1 MPNPYIM
8 RTGVSE
14 IGDLADGYSAKGHGI
29 YANSY
34 PTGKTFYVNYGGN
47 DSESGLDPAAPLLTI
62 TKAVSLCTD
71 DKHDTIVVM
80 NYWLNEDGPITIN
93 KRHVSLVGA
102 KSGANWFGGTPSAP
116 AIMLNASGD
125 TQVLILAERDIAV
138 ANFVFDPGASYA
150 AITFTGGAGFVRQG
164 IFNCQFT
171 SGKYGIE
178 GTAGSSYQPSHY
190 LTIKNCWF
198 HPDLTTGG
206 ILLGSNGS
214 WPLIENC
221 WFEQVP
227 GPQISITGAHAG
239 GRIINNLHSLD
250 SDTAGEAI
258 TLGANPS
265 RYFVMGN
272 RANDAGTANMSNN
285 PYVDAGVDNI
295 WLDNYTGKTIEQP
308 GD

>member
-1 MPNPYIM
+1 MTYIM
-8 RTGVSE
+8 RKGVSQLS
-14 IGDLADGYSAKGHGI
+14 DLSDGYQAMGHGA
-29 YANSY
+29 YSNTY

-47 DSESGLDPAAPLLTI
+47 DSASGLDPADPLLTI
-62 TKAVSLCTD
+62 TAANALCTS

-80 NYWLNEDGPITIN
+80 NYWLNEDGPITLN
-93 KRHVSLVGA
+93 KRHTTLVGA
-102 KSGANWFGGTPSAP
+102 KSGANWFGGAPAAP
-116 AIMLNASGD
+116 AIMLNVAGD

-138 ANFVFDPGASYA
+138 ANFVFDSGASYA

-190 LTIKNCWF
+190 LTIKNCIF

-221 WFEQVP
+221 FFEQVP
-227 GPQISITGAHAG
+227 GPQISITGGSAG
-239 GRIINNLHSLD
+239 GRIINNVFSLD

-258 TLGANPS
+258 TLAGSPT
-265 RYFVMGN
+265 RWVIHGN
-272 RANDAGTANMSNN
+272 AANDAGTADITAC
-285 PYVDAGVDNI
+285 PYVDAGTDNI
-295 WLDNYTGKTIEQP
+295 WIANYTGITLEQP